1 MAQEKL
7 FLVTHIDQGI
17 HHLQTSRLIL
27 RNWKQN
33 DIEPFAILNSD
44 PRVCEFLPNVLSQE
58 ETLTSVIKIQ
68 SHFKKHAFG
77 LFAVELISTK
87 TFIGFVGLKYFSFD
101 SHFTPSVELAW
112 RLSWENWGQGL
123 ATEAAQK
130 VTQYGFETLGL
141 PEILAITAKNN
152 QRSRRVMEKLGMF
165 TNEDENFL
173 HPQLEYSHPL
183 AEHVLYR
190 FHDKE

>member
-7 FLVTHIDQGI
+7 FLVTHIDQGT

-68 SHFKKHAFG
+68 SHFKEHAFG

-190 FHDKE
+190 FHDKT

>member
-101 SHFTPSVELAW
+101 SHFTPAS
-112 RLSWENWGQGL
+112 SWHG
-123 ATEAAQK
+123 A
-130 VTQYGFETLGL
+130 FLG
-141 PEILAITAKNN
+141 
-152 QRSRRVMEKLGMF
+152 RVGDKAL
-165 TNEDENFL
+165 
-173 HPQLEYSHPL
+173 QLRPLKKSHSM
-183 AEHVLYR
+183 VSKR
-190 FHDKE
+190 

>member
-112 RLSWENWGQGL
+112 RLSWGNWGQGL

-190 FHDKE
+190 FHDKK

>member
-7 FLVTHIDQGI
+7 FLVTHIDQGT

-44 PRVCEFLPNVLSQE
+44 PRVCEFLPSVLSQE

-87 TFIGFVGLKYFSFD
+87 TFIGFVGLKYLSFD

-141 PEILAITAKNN
+141 PEILAITAKRN

-190 FHDKE
+190 FHDKK

>member
-7 FLVTHIDQGI
+7 FLVTHIDHGI

-27 RNWKQN
+27 RHWKQN

-190 FHDKE
+190 FHDKK

>member
-7 FLVTHIDQGI
+7 FIVTHIDQGI
-17 HHLQTSRLIL
+17 HQLQTSRLIL

-101 SHFTPSVELAW
+101 SNFTPSVELAW

-152 QRSRRVMEKLGMF
+152 QGSRRVMEKLGMF

-183 AEHVLYR
+183 AEHILYR
-190 FHDKE
+190 FHDKK

>member
-58 ETLTSVIKIQ
+58 ETLTSVMKIQ

-152 QRSRRVMEKLGMF
+152 QGSRRVMEKLGMF

-190 FHDKE
+190 FHDKK

>member
-58 ETLTSVIKIQ
+58 ETLSSVLKIQ

-112 RLSWENWGQGL
+112 RISWENWGQGL

-152 QRSRRVMEKLGMF
+152 QRSRKVMEKLGMF

-190 FHDKE
+190 FHDKK

>member
-1 MAQEKL
+1 M
-7 FLVTHIDQGI
+7 THADQDI
-17 HHLQTSRLIL
+17 HQLRTSRLIL
-27 RNWKQN
+27 RNWRQT
-33 DIEPFAILNSD
+33 DIQPFTILNSD
-44 PRVCEFLPNVLSQE
+44 PRVCEFLPNILTYE
-58 ETLTSVIKIQ
+58 ETVTSVTKIE
-68 SHFKKHAFG
+68 SHFKEYGFG

-112 RLSWENWGQGL
+112 RLSWKNWGHGL

-141 PEILAITAKNN
+141 PEILAITAKRN

-173 HPQLEYSHPL
+173 HPQLEHNHPL
-183 AEHVLYR
+183 SEHVLYR
-190 FHDKE
+190 FRNNK

>member
-68 SHFKKHAFG
+68 SHFKEHAFG

-173 HPQLEYSHPL
+173 HPLLEYSHPL

-190 FHDKE
+190 FHDKK

>member
-7 FLVTHIDQGI
+7 FIVTHIDQGI
-17 HHLQTSRLIL
+17 HQLQTSRLIL

-112 RLSWENWGQGL
+112 RLSWKNWGQGL

-152 QRSRRVMEKLGMF
+152 QGSRRVMEKLGMF

-183 AEHVLYR
+183 AEHILYR
-190 FHDKE
+190 FHDKK

>member
-152 QRSRRVMEKLGMF
+152 QGSRRVMEKLGMF

-190 FHDKE
+190 FHDRK

>member
-7 FLVTHIDQGI
+7 FIVTHIDQGI
-17 HHLQTSRLIL
+17 HQLQTSRLIL

-44 PRVCEFLPNVLSQE
+44 PRVCDFLPNVLSQE

-190 FHDKE
+190 FHDKK

>member
-190 FHDKE
+190 FHDKK

>member
-123 ATEAAQK
+123 ATEATQK
-130 VTQYGFETLGL
+130 VTQYGFETLDL
-141 PEILAITAKNN
+141 PEILAITAKRN

-173 HPQLEYSHPL
+173 HPQIEYNHRLS
-183 AEHVLYR
+183 EHVLYR
-190 FHDKE
+190 FRNNK

>member
-44 PRVCEFLPNVLSQE
+44 PRVCEFLPNVLSKE

-112 RLSWENWGQGL
+112 RLSWKNWGQGP

-190 FHDKE
+190 FHDKK

>member
-87 TFIGFVGLKYFSFD
+87 TFIVFVGLKYFSFD

-190 FHDKE
+190 FHDKK

>member
-112 RLSWENWGQGL
+112 RLSWKNWGQGL

-190 FHDKE
+190 FHDKK

>member
-7 FLVTHIDQGI
+7 FLVTHMDQGI

-58 ETLTSVIKIQ
+58 ETLTSVIKIH

-152 QRSRRVMEKLGMF
+152 QGSRRVMEKLGMF

-190 FHDKE
+190 FHDKK

>member
-130 VTQYGFETLGL
+130 VTQYGFKTLGL

-152 QRSRRVMEKLGMF
+152 QRSRRVMAKLGMF

-190 FHDKE
+190 FHDKK

>member
-7 FLVTHIDQGI
+7 FLVTHIDQGT

-68 SHFKKHAFG
+68 SHFKEHAFG

-141 PEILAITAKNN
+141 PEILAITTKNN
-152 QRSRRVMEKLGMF
+152 QGSRRVMEKLGMF

-190 FHDKE
+190 FHDKT

>member
-152 QRSRRVMEKLGMF
+152 QGSRRVMEKLGMF

-190 FHDKE
+190 FHDKK

>member
-58 ETLTSVIKIQ
+58 ETLTSVMKIQ

-123 ATEAAQK
+123 ATEAPQK

-190 FHDKE
+190 FHDKK